1 MQHNGRLKLNCLC
14 LRNEQIIMSF
24 KEKGFVTVKD
34 VNGKKVE
41 EIQSETIITVTNK
54 ITKQEYGSDAEAA
67 ADVNDPNTATKKEDI
82 KRDVLIDIK
91 KMPDLLA
98 KSDLVKH

>member
-1 MQHNGRLKLNCLC
+1 
-14 LRNEQIIMSF
+14 MSF

-54 ITKQEYGSDAEAA
+54 VTGQEYGSDAEAA
-67 ADVNDPNTATKKEDI
+67 ADVKDLNTTTKKEDI
-82 KRDVLIDIK
+82 RRDVLIDIK
-91 KMPDLLA
+91 KMPSLLS
-98 KSDLVKH
+98 KSDLVKP

>member
-1 MQHNGRLKLNCLC
+1 
-14 LRNEQIIMSF
+14 MSF
-24 KEKGFVTVKD
+24 KEKGLVTIKD

-54 ITKQEYGSDAEAA
+54 VTKQEYGSDAEAT
-67 ADVNDPNTATKKEDI
+67 ADVNDPNTATKREDI
-82 KRDVLIDIK
+82 RRDVLIDIK
-91 KMPDLLA
+91 KMPSLLS

>member
-1 MQHNGRLKLNCLC
+1 
-14 LRNEQIIMSF
+14 MSF

-82 KRDVLIDIK
+82 KRDVL
-91 KMPDLLA
+91 
-98 KSDLVKH
+98 

>member
-1 MQHNGRLKLNCLC
+1 
-14 LRNEQIIMSF
+14 MSF
-24 KEKGFVTVKD
+24 KEKGFVTIKD

-67 ADVNDPNTATKKEDI
+67 ADVKDPNTATKKEDI
-82 KRDVLIDIK
+82 RRDVLIDIK
-91 KMPDLLA
+91 KMPALLS
-98 KSDLVKH
+98 KSDLVNA

>member
-1 MQHNGRLKLNCLC
+1 
-14 LRNEQIIMSF
+14 MSF

-54 ITKQEYGSDAEAA
+54 ITKQEYGSDE
-67 ADVNDPNTATKKEDI
+67 
-82 KRDVLIDIK
+82 
-91 KMPDLLA
+91 
-98 KSDLVKH
+98 

>member
-1 MQHNGRLKLNCLC
+1 
-14 LRNEQIIMSF
+14 MSF
-24 KEKGFVTVKD
+24 KEKGFVTIKD

-41 EIQSETIITVTNK
+41 DIQSETIITVTNK

-67 ADVNDPNTATKKEDI
+67 ADVKDPTTTTQKEDI
-82 KRDVLIDIK
+82 RRDVLIDIK

-98 KSDLVKH
+98 KSGLSKP

>member
-1 MQHNGRLKLNCLC
+1 
-14 LRNEQIIMSF
+14 MSF

-54 ITKQEYGSDAEAA
+54 VTGKEYGSDAEAA
-67 ADVNDPNTATKKEDI
+67 ADVKDPNTTTKREDI
-82 KRDVLIDIK
+82 RRDVLIDIK
-91 KMPDLLA
+91 KMPSLLS
-98 KSDLVKH
+98 KSDLVKR

>member
-1 MQHNGRLKLNCLC
+1 MQHNGRLKLNCVC
-14 LRNEQIIMSF
+14 IRDEQIIMSF

-67 ADVNDPNTATKKEDI
+67 ADVNDPNSATKKEDI
-82 KRDVLIDIK
+82 RRDVLIDIK

>member
-1 MQHNGRLKLNCLC
+1 
-14 LRNEQIIMSF
+14 MSF

-54 ITKQEYGSDAEAA
+54 VTGKEYGSDAEAA
-67 ADVNDPNTATKKEDI
+67 ADVKDPNTTTKKEDI

-91 KMPDLLA
+91 KMPSLLS
-98 KSDLVKH
+98 KSDLVKA